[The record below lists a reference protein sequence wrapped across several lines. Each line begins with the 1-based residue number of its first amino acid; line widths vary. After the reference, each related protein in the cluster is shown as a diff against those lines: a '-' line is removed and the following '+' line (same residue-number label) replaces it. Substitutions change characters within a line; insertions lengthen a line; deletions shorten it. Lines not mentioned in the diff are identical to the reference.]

1 MASSWLPLEGP
12 LIEIEEQIAE
22 LQRLTERRGID
33 KSDQIAALQRRHAEL
48 TERIFSNLSA
58 WDRTLMARHPKRP
71 YMLDYIPLIFSEFIE
86 LHGDRRF
93 GDDAAIVAGLARL
106 DGRTVALVGHQKGR
120 DIKER
125 QFRNFGS
132 ARPEGYRKAVRV
144 VKMAEKFGFPVV
156 SLVDTPAAECRVEAE
171 ERGICEAIASSMMTM
186 SQLAVPIVVVVIGEG
201 GSGGAIALA
210 VGDWVAMLEHAIYS
224 VIPPEGCAA
233 ILSTFGRTAS
243 RAAEAAEVLRLTADA
258 IFELGV
264 IDEIIEEPLGGA
276 HRDLE
281 ATAQRIKSSILRSLE
296 GLSHLTPAE
305 LIDRRYRKFRRM
317 GQVTEPQ
324 PTE

>member
-1 MASSWLPLEGP
+1 
-12 LIEIEEQIAE
+12 
-22 LQRLTERRGID
+22 
-33 KSDQIAALQRRHAEL
+33 
-48 TERIFSNLSA
+48 
-58 WDRTLMARHPKRP
+58 
-71 YMLDYIPLIFSEFIE
+71 
-86 LHGDRRF
+86 
-93 GDDAAIVAGLARL
+93 
-106 DGRTVALVGHQKGR
+106 
-120 DIKER
+120 
-125 QFRNFGS
+125 
-132 ARPEGYRKAVRV
+132 
-144 VKMAEKFGFPVV
+144 
-156 SLVDTPAAECRVEAE
+156 VEAE

-243 RAAEAAEVLRLTADA
+243 RAAEAAEALQLTAEA
-258 IFELGV
+258 TFELGV
-264 IDEIIEEPLGGA
+264 IDEVVEEPLGGA

-281 ATAQRIKSSILRSLE
+281 AMAQRIKSSILRSLE

-317 GQVTEPQ
+317 GQVSEPQ
-324 PTE
+324 ATE